1 MCLRSRQRDTTTLQC
16 DSVLYVVSSV
26 PVERHYLRFQQ
37 RDTISGSSRE
47 TILHLSCGSV
57 LWCLRFQQRGTVSGS
72 SRETLSPVPAERQYY
87 AYRVV
92 LCCVISGSN
101 RETLSPVPAE
111 RHYLRFQ
118 QRETLLRLSCGS
130 VLWCLRFQ
138 QRDNI
143 SGPRRN
149 TILQRAVVF
158 PVPAERH

>member
-47 TILHLSCGSV
+47 T
-57 LWCLRFQQRGTVSGS
+57 
-72 SRETLSPVPAERQYY
+72 LSPVPAERQYY
-87 AYRVV
+87 TYRVV
-92 LCCVISGSN
+92 VCCGVSGSN

-118 QRETLLRLSCGS
+118 QRDITTLIVWYCAVLSP
-130 VLWCLRFQ
+130 VPTERHCLRFQ
-138 QRDNI
+138 QRDTI
-143 SGPRRN
+143 SGSSRERHYYAY
-149 TILQRAVVF
+149 RVVVCCGVSGSNRETLS
-158 PVPAERH
+158 PVPEGTLYYSVL